1 VQIILGDGA
10 VVCGLPVV
18 FESFCEKKGGGPDG
32 QRNWLKGGRRNWK
45 ERHLRLTQRW
55 LQYLDGPLPGG
66 VVKGSKEVSQDWV
79 VTFNS
84 KHANAITIECG
95 GDEVFNVRFSNAEV
109 PPQQILPPS
118 LSFLIQIVP
127 SDFLLVIRSSVAS
140 GWMSLPKLQQMH
152 QTRTLHLGNTHL
164 SAISSVAVTLKQ
176 ILNPFSGWRSTSL
189 RRASKRF
196 VLG

>member
-18 FESFCEKKGGGPDG
+18 FESVCEKKGGGPDG

-66 VVKGSKEVSQDWV
+66 VVKGSKEVSRDWV

-95 GDEVFNVRFSNAEV
+95 GDDVFNVRFSNAEV
-109 PPQQILPPS
+109 PPKQILPPS
-118 LSFLIQIVP
+118 SSFPIQFFS
-127 SDFLLVIRSSVAS
+127 SDFLLIMRSSVAG
-140 GWMSLPKLQQMH
+140 GWRSLPRLQQTH
-152 QTRTLHLGNTHL
+152 QTRTLQRGRCHL
-164 SAISSVAVTLKQ
+164 SANLPLAVTLEL
-176 ILNPFSGWRSTSL
+176 IVNPFNGCR
-189 RRASKRF
+189 
-196 VLG
+196 